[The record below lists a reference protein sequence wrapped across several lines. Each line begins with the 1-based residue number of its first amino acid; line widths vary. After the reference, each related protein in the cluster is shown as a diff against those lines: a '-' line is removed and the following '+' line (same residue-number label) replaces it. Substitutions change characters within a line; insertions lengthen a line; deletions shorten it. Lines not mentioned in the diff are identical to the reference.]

1 MGDNLRIMTN
11 CVTYHRPSHPSCLCL
26 RALRIACF
34 CLVAAAAS
42 AQQVQLT
49 GIATGLS
56 RPVDI
61 QQPGDGSNRLFVLE
75 QEGLV
80 RVIQDGA
87 LDTLPVL
94 DIRDRV
100 TRINS
105 SGDERGLLGLAFPPE
120 FKTRQYFY
128 LNYTDRSGNTTISRF
143 HMTAPGANTASA
155 ASEKILLTINQP
167 YTNHNGGQ
175 LQFGPDGYLY
185 IGMGDGRSG
194 NDPFGH
200 SQSPRSLLGKM
211 LRIDVESNPAAYA
224 IPPSNPFAG
233 SLLTFPE
240 IWASGLRNPWRFS
253 FDRASGNLWIADVGQ
268 GRAEEID
275 LQPASSKGGEN
286 YGWNVMEGMQCR
298 MAGCTPT
305 GVRPIFE
312 YTRESGDISITGGYV
327 YRGTISPSLR
337 GLYIFGDYVSGRIWA
352 LREESGT
359 WAREL
364 LIRPPNFRISTF
376 GQDQAGEVYVANYSA
391 GAIYRIDLSGPPR
404 LTSSSVVNGASF
416 ATGLTPGSAASAFTS
431 GAKLTPGIVAASS
444 LPLPSTL
451 DGIQVLVNGTPAPLY
466 AAANVNG
473 LEQINFQAPFELSG
487 SQTASVAVRRGDATG
502 QAVDIPVRETHPG
515 VFTLDGTKA
524 IVVHATGNTLV
535 TSSAPLQPGED
546 VYLYATGLG
555 PVDNTPPTG
564 AATPGSPLATTRTLP
579 SITIGGQACL
589 VRFAGLAPALAGV
602 YQVNLVVPPGIP
614 SGERELVLTSGSAV
628 APTVR
633 VPVR

>member
-1 MGDNLRIMTN
+1 MPVLLLAFFF
-11 CVTYHRPSHPSCLCL
+11 CF
-26 RALRIACF
+26 AAIAQ
-34 CLVAAAAS
+34 S
-42 AQQVQLT
+42 QQVQLT
-49 GIATGLS
+49 AIATGLS

-61 QQPGDGSNRLFVLE
+61 QQPGDGSNRIFVLE

-87 LDTLPVL
+87 LNPRPVL

-105 SGDERGLLGLAFPPE
+105 GGDERGLLGLAFPPD
-120 FKTRQYFY
+120 FKSKQYFY
-128 LNYTDRSGNTTISRF
+128 LNYTNRSGDTTISRF
-143 HMTAPGANTASA
+143 HMTAADANTAEPG
-155 ASEKILLTINQP
+155 SEKILLTINQP
-167 YTNHNGGQ
+167 FTNHNGGQ

-185 IGMGDGRSG
+185 IGMGDGGSG

-200 SQSPRSLLGKM
+200 AQSPRSLLGKM

-233 SLLTFPE
+233 SLLTLPE
-240 IWASGLRNPWRFS
+240 IWATGLRNPWRFS
-253 FDRASGNLWIADVGQ
+253 FDRATGNLWIGDVGQ

-286 YGWNVMEGMQCR
+286 YGWNNMEGMQCR
-298 MAGCTPT
+298 MAGCTPS
-305 GVRPIFE
+305 GIRPIFE

-327 YRGTISPSLR
+327 YRGSISPTLR

-352 LREESGT
+352 LREENGG

-376 GQDQAGEVYVANYSA
+376 GQDQAGEVYVANYS
-391 GAIYRIDLSGPPR
+391 GGGIHRIDLTGPPR

-431 GAKLTPGIVAASS
+431 GAKPTPGLIAASS
-444 LPLPSTL
+444 LPLPTTL
-451 DGIQVLVNGTPAPLY
+451 DGIQILVNGAPAPLY
-466 AAANVNG
+466 AVANVNG
-473 LEQINFQAPFELSG
+473 LEQVNFQAPFELAG
-487 SQTASVAVRRGDATG
+487 SQSARVAVRRGEVTG
-502 QAVDIPVRETHPG
+502 QAVDIPVREAHPG
-515 VFTLDGTKA
+515 VFTLDGAKA
-524 IVVHATGNTLV
+524 IVVHAASNTLV
-535 TSSAPLQPGED
+535 TASAPLQPGED

-555 PVDNTPPTG
+555 PVDNTPATG
-564 AATPGSPLATTRTLP
+564 AATPASPLATARTLP

-602 YQVNLVVPPGIP
+602 YQVNLIVPPGIP
-614 SGERELVLTSGSAV
+614 SGEQELVLASGASI
-628 APTVR
+628 APAVR
-633 VPVR
+633 VPAR